1 MNLKESFQYMNFLEN
16 LLGKVNILLNRKEF
30 VTTTTEHHMRSVMCA
45 NDVDEKITVP
55 KRSDYTFEPTEIIEF
70 SMKILEEKEK
80 LSYAIHEAKK
90 NTKINLDHAVSMNK
104 KKQELARTYSNLY
117 KIVSSEN
124 IKNAYG
130 YTFNAE
136 GNQVRY
142 VYNVNEVNTIDYDRT
157 KVKALAKKLNK
168 ECETTSNEIDKIM
181 IETEVSYEYKWD
193 MDDTIEDILE
203 IEKIK

>member
-16 LLGKVNILLNRKEF
+16 LLGKVNTLLNRRDF
-30 VTTTTEHHMRSVMCA
+30 VTTTVENHMRSAMCA

-55 KRSDYTFEPTEIIEF
+55 KRSDYTFEPTEIIEL
-70 SMKILEEKEK
+70 SMKILDEKEK

-90 NTKINLDHAVSMNK
+90 NTKINIDHAVSMNK
-104 KKQELARTYSNLY
+104 KKQELARTYSSLY
-117 KIVSSEN
+117 KLLPSEST
-124 IKNAYG
+124 KNAYG

-142 VYNVNEVNTIDYDRT
+142 VYNVNEVNTIDYDRK
-157 KVKALAKKLNK
+157 KVKTLAKKLTK
-168 ECETTSNEIDKIM
+168 ECEAASNEIDKMM
-181 IETEVSYEYKWD
+181 IETEISYEPKWD

-203 IEKIK
+203 IENIK